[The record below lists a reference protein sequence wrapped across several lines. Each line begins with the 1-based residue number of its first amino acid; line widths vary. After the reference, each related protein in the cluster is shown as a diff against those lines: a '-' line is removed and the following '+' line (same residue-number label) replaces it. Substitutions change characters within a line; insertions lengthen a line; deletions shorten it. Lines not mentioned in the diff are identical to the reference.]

1 MSATVQGS
9 GVGRERGARKP
20 PGFGGINLTVLGL
33 EVRKLLRNRRTI
45 IFALIVPV
53 VLFLFVGTN
62 SKFASLQDGHG
73 NVSAFLMVS
82 MALYGAA
89 LSTTA
94 GGAMVSIERALGWSR
109 QLRLTPLSPTG
120 YIVIKMITAMVLG
133 LASVLAVFVV
143 GKLTGDPHM
152 YVYVLTGHHRV
163 YRGYGYLWFVS
174 ALCVWVGSL
183 VFAAFGLFIG
193 YLLPSENVMQFL
205 GLAVAA
211 LAFAGG
217 LFSNVSPGSTFEEI
231 AKFTPMYGLNQIV
244 HFPQLGGS
252 FDVMWAVNA
261 VAWLVIFGAGAVWR
275 FRVDTK
281 RV

>member
-1 MSATVQGS
+1 MSTARTAT
-9 GVGRERGARKP
+9 RAL
-20 PGFGGINLTVLGL
+20 GGINFTVLGL
-33 EVRKLLRNRRTI
+33 ELRRLTRNRRTI
-45 IFALIVPV
+45 IFALIAPV
-53 VLFLFVGTN
+53 VLFAFVGTN
-62 SKFASLQDGHG
+62 KTYANIPDGHG

-89 LSTTA
+89 LATTA

-120 YIVIKMITAMVLG
+120 YIVIKMVTAMVLG
-133 LASVLAVFVV
+133 LSSVLAVFLV
-143 GKLTGDPHM
+143 GKLTGVPM
-152 YVYVLTGHHRV
+152 MAP
-163 YRGYGYLWFVS
+163 GYGYLWFV
-174 ALCVWVGSL
+174 AAICVWIGSL

-205 GLAVAA
+205 GLVVAA

-217 LFSNVSPGSTFEEI
+217 LFSDLRQAAPTLQTL
-231 AKFTPMYGLNQIV
+231 AKYTPMYGLNQIV
-244 HFPQLGGS
+244 HYPQLGGS
-252 FDVMWAVNA
+252 FDIWWLVNA
-261 VAWLVIFGAGAVWR
+261 VAWLVIFAAGAVWR

>member
-1 MSATVQGS
+1 MSTAVRDSGI
-9 GVGRERGARKP
+9 GVGRDARKP

-33 EVRKLLRNRRTI
+33 ELRKLVRNRRTLF
-45 IFALIVPV
+45 FALIAPV
-53 VLFLFVGTN
+53 LLFYFFGTK
-62 SKFASLQDGHG
+62 SVYVSYHDGHG

-82 MALYGAA
+82 MAMYGAA

-133 LASVLAVFVV
+133 LCSVLAVFLV

-152 YVYVLTGHHRV
+152 YA
-163 YRGYGYLWFVS
+163 GYGYLWFVS
-174 ALCVWVGSL
+174 GLCVWVGSL
-183 VFAAFGLFIG
+183 VFAAFGVFIG

-205 GLAVAA
+205 GLAVAV

-217 LFSNVSPGSTFEEI
+217 LFSNLSPGSTIDTI

-261 VAWLVIFGAGAVWR
+261 VAWLVIFGGGAVWR

>member
-1 MSATVQGS
+1 MSAAVQDS
-9 GVGRERGARKP
+9 GIGADRSARKP
-20 PGFGGINLTVLGL
+20 PSFGGINFTVLGL
-33 EVRKLLRNRRTI
+33 ELRKLIRNRRTI

-53 VLFLFVGTN
+53 LVFVFVGTN
-62 SKFASLQDGHG
+62 KTYANLSDGHG

-109 QLRLTPLSPTG
+109 QLRLTPLSPVG

-133 LASVLAVFVV
+133 LCSVLAVFVV
-143 GKLTGDPHM
+143 GKITGDPHM
-152 YVYVLTGHHRV
+152 VP
-163 YRGYGYLWFVS
+163 GYGYLWFVS

-217 LFSNVSPGSTFEEI
+217 LFSNLSPGSGFDTV

-244 HFPQLGGS
+244 HFPQLGGT

-261 VAWLVIFGAGAVWR
+261 VAWLVIFAGGAVWR
-275 FRVDTK
+275 FRLDTK